1 MSKDKIEG
9 WVYAFSTPHD
19 AYRGVLKIGMTKR
32 TVPERL
38 REANHSTYR
47 SKKLEG
53 SNYPI
58 WEVACCIKV
67 KDCEEAEKAIH
78 NDLIKRGL
86 RADPSLEMFR
96 ISVEELKT
104 KYFDTYKDKDSRY
117 YDVHNLNT
125 QNRVINRTKNTAVSN
140 VFDDDSC
147 ADYDEIMRNFEDGA
161 YNAPITI
168 LDINVNN
175 LTTSERYELMT
186 LCMERECI
194 EARMIGEYYFFDS
207 IKRSNGKVLELT
219 CSMRFNAILN
229 SPDLGYFNITSDNF
243 DVVIND
249 LRRNAP
255 YSFVEL
261 DQRLDDY

>member
-9 WVYAFSTPHD
+9 WVYAFSTPHI

-32 TVPERL
+32 DIDKRL
-38 REANHSTYR
+38 NEANKHTYR

-53 SNYPI
+53 ANYPI
-58 WEVACCIKV
+58 WEVACGIYV
-67 KDCEEAEKAIH
+67 KDRVEVEKAIH
-78 NDLIKRGL
+78 RELSVRGL
-86 RADPSLEMFR
+86 RVESSLEMFR
-96 ISVEELKT
+96 ISVDELKT
-104 KYFDTYKDKDSRY
+104 KYFDKYKDKDSKY
-117 YDVHNLNT
+117 YDVHNSNT
-125 QNRVINRTKNTAVSN
+125 QNRIINKTKQTTPSN
-140 VFDDDSC
+140 IFDEYDV
-147 ADYDEIMRNFEDGA
+147 DYDEIMRNFEDDT

-168 LDINVNN
+168 LDVNINN
-175 LTTSERYELMT
+175 LTTSERYELMN

-207 IKRSNGKVLELT
+207 IKSSNGKVLEL
-219 CSMRFNAILN
+219 SRNMRFNAILN

-243 DVVIND
+243 DAAIND

-261 DQRLDDY
+261 DQRMDDY

>member
-9 WVYAFSTPHD
+9 WVYAFSTTHN

-53 SNYPI
+53 ANYPI

-67 KDCEEAEKAIH
+67 KDCEGAEKAIH
-78 NDLIKRGL
+78 NELIERGL

-104 KYFDTYKDKDSRY
+104 KYFDKYKDKDNEY

-125 QNRVINRTKNTAVSN
+125 HNRIINKTKQTTPSN
-140 VFDDDSC
+140 IFDE
-147 ADYDEIMRNFEDGA
+147 YDLSLIH
-161 YNAPITI
+161 I
-168 LDINVNN
+168 
-175 LTTSERYELMT
+175 
-186 LCMERECI
+186 
-194 EARMIGEYYFFDS
+194 
-207 IKRSNGKVLELT
+207 
-219 CSMRFNAILN
+219 
-229 SPDLGYFNITSDNF
+229 
-243 DVVIND
+243 
-249 LRRNAP
+249 
-255 YSFVEL
+255 
-261 DQRLDDY
+261 